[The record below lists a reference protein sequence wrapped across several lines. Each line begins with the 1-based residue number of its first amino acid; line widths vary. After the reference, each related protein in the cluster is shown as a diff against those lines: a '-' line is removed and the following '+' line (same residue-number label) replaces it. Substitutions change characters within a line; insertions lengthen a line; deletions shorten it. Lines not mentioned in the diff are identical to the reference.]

1 MLTRMR
7 THPCLPR
14 ALRQAVFML
23 LAAVALTAHSET
35 KLADQPIFTAT
46 DVPGNLALALSV
58 EYPTAVSVAHSDSTY
73 STETSVPYL
82 GYFDP
87 DKCYKYVYVAAP
99 SGTNL
104 SHFKPEGKATQRA
117 CSGSWSG
124 NFLNWATTQTI
135 DPFRWA
141 LTGGYRVVDTK
152 DLTIIEKAYASG
164 QGGAGNFPNRTL
176 SGSTL
181 VAGATPWSA
190 TEFRMRIEGLG
201 TRMRFTVEGDP
212 TGDAQ
217 AWDGTTNI
225 TGRRQTKK
233 VFEVYVR
240 VKVCDESVGLESNC
254 KRYPSGHW
262 KPEGLIQKYADR
274 IRLSAFGYLND
285 DDLKR
290 DGGVLRARQ
299 KFVGP
304 QISIPGRSGETN
316 LASEWDSD
324 TGVFTLNPDTKDA
337 DDTALLFGVPVANS
351 GVINYLNKFGASGSY
366 KTHDPVGELYYA
378 ALRYFRNVG
387 NVEAYSTPGGADEAT
402 KKRWVDGFPVI
413 TRWDDPI
420 QYTCQKNFVLGIG
433 DVNTHADKNV
443 PGATGTADEPTKP
456 AEVTGDTTVDA
467 VKATNQVG
475 KMQGLGDLADAVPY
489 NDCCSSNSALM
500 AGLAYEANTTDIR
513 PDLANP
519 STMPRGQSVKTYWLD
534 VQEYQKYK
542 LNNQF
547 YLAAKYGGF
556 RVPDDFE
563 PYGPNAELKE
573 SWWHNN
579 SDMLRDNEGL
589 HERETQP
596 RPDTYFTASRPDQMV
611 KGLAAVFA
619 DIASQLRHD
628 TTSFATPSA
637 KVPDSTG
644 IASFSA
650 KYNAE
655 NWTGEVDAGLLE
667 FNSTTDEKVDKKWS
681 LTDKMEAQFA
691 GSGWSSDTSTTGGRR
706 VVTWNTDTETQ
717 RAVPFRYD
725 DLSAVQRSALDSPY
739 RDGNDGADLLN
750 YLRGDRSLEQLP
762 NTSGRP
768 YRYRAE
774 LLGDIAGSELTVVGP
789 PNRDL
794 SMNEGYGA
802 FKEKW
807 KARPTVVY
815 FGANDG
821 MLHAINGSVIEKRD
835 ASGNLDGHEFG
846 SDAGKEIFAYVPGQ
860 LFQGPNGTP
869 GINGLA
875 GLGNPSFAHYAYVN
889 ATPISHEID
898 FAWTYKAENPDG
910 KKSPDELDP
919 RPAPDWRTVL
929 IGGLGKGGR
938 SYYAIDV
945 TDPAAMTSESAVAGK
960 VLWEFTD
967 EDMGYTYGAPT
978 VVKTDKYG
986 WVVILPSGYNNKAGE
1001 GYFFIVH
1008 PVTGKLLEKVSTG
1021 EGSVTQ
1027 DAGLAHANAFVFS
1040 LSDGKT
1046 DAAYAGDLL
1055 GNLWRW
1061 DLRGKP
1067 GNYPAP
1073 VKIAQLTDDK
1083 GNLQPITSRPM
1094 IEYSP
1099 LSKRRHV
1106 LVGTGRLLDSTDI
1119 VSSQQQSFYSLGDGS
1134 LARFDTTGP
1143 FPRIRSN
1150 LTPVTDLTSG
1160 LSEPTNWY
1168 IDLGTEAISSGPD
1181 KGMPNAWRVTDPAV
1195 IVRQGGTY
1203 ATFAAVLPTGDA
1215 CEPSGHSHVY
1225 AVNVATGK
1233 SVLKEGRPYVSV
1245 SGMVIDMKLFLVQA
1259 KTRFLVGTDSGQRKE
1274 IELQQPSSIVTTTN
1288 WREIPVAD

>member
-1 MLTRMR
+1 MR
-7 THPCLPR
+7 TYPCLPK
-14 ALRQAVFML
+14 ALRRAVFML
-23 LAAVALTAHSET
+23 LAAIALPSHSET
-35 KLADQPIFTAT
+35 MLADQPIFTKI

-58 EYPTAVSVAHSDSTY
+58 EYPTAVSVAHADSTY
-73 STETSVPYL
+73 STQTAVPYL

-87 DKCYKYVYVAAP
+87 DKCYDYVYVKDP
-99 SGTNL
+99 SATNL
-104 SHFKPEGKATQRA
+104 SHFKPIGKATQRTCRGA
-117 CSGSWSG
+117 WSG

-164 QGGAGNFPNRTL
+164 QGGTQNFPNRTL
-176 SGSTL
+176 YGTTL

-190 TEFRMRIEGLG
+190 NEFRMRIEGLG
-201 TRMRFTVEGDP
+201 TRMRFAVGGDLTGKVEAL
-212 TGDAQ
+212 T
-217 AWDGTTNI
+217 GTTNI
-225 TGRRQTKK
+225 TGDQAKT

-254 KRYPSGHW
+254 KRYPSGYW

-285 DDLKR
+285 DNLMR

-304 QISIPGRSGETN
+304 QISIPGRSSGTN
-316 LASEWDSD
+316 PASEWDPD
-324 TGVFTLNPDTKDA
+324 TGVFTLNPDKNDA
-337 DDTALLFGVPVANS
+337 DATALLFGVPVGNS

-366 KTHDPVGELYYA
+366 KTYDPVGELYYA
-378 ALRYFRNVG
+378 ALRYFRNLG
-387 NVEAYSTPGGADEAT
+387 NVPAYYSAPKDAKDDTR
-402 KKRWVDGFPVI
+402 KRWVDGFPVI
-413 TRWDDPI
+413 ADWDDPI
-420 QYTCQKNFVLGIG
+420 QYTCQKNFILGIG

-443 PGATGTADEPTKP
+443 PGATSTATEPEKPDEVENDK
-456 AEVTGDTTVDA
+456 TVDA

-475 KMQGLGDLADAVPY
+475 KMQGLGALASAMTY
-489 NDCCSSNSALM
+489 NGCCNNNSALM

-513 PDLANP
+513 PDLDNP
-519 STMPRGQSVKTYWLD
+519 LTMPRGQSVKTYWLD
-534 VQEYQKYK
+534 VLEYLQYK
-542 LNNQF
+542 PNNQF

-556 RVPDDFE
+556 QVPKDFQ
-563 PYGPNAELKE
+563 PYSSDAALEEK
-573 SWWHNN
+573 WWHNN
-579 SDMLRDNEGL
+579 SDMLADN
-589 HERETQP
+589 QP
-596 RPDTYFTASRPDQMV
+596 RPDTYFTASRPDLVVQ
-611 KGLAAVFA
+611 GLSSVFA
-619 DIASQLRHD
+619 DIASQLRRD

-637 KVPDSTG
+637 RVPDSTG

-655 NWTGEVDAGLLE
+655 DWTGEVDAGLLK
-667 FNSTTDEKVDKKWS
+667 FTSTTDAEVDKKWS
-681 LTDKMEAQFA
+681 LTDKMETQFA

-706 VVTWNTDTETQ
+706 VVTWNTATE

-725 DLSAVQRSALDSPY
+725 ALSAAQRSALDSPY
-739 RDGNDGADLLN
+739 RDGDDGADLLN

-762 NTSGRP
+762 GTSSRP
-768 YRYRAE
+768 YRYRPE
-774 LLGDIAGSELTVVGP
+774 LLGDIAGSKLTVVGP

-794 SMNEGYGA
+794 SMNKGYGA

-807 KARPTVVY
+807 KARSTIVY

-821 MLHAINGSVIEKRD
+821 MLHAINGSVIETTD
-835 ASGNLDGHEFG
+835 ANGKKSHEFG

-860 LFQGPNGTP
+860 VFQGPNGTP
-869 GINGLA
+869 GIDGLA
-875 GLGNPSFAHYAYVN
+875 ALGNPSFTHHYYVN
-889 ATPISHEID
+889 ATPSSHDID
-898 FAWTYKAENPDG
+898 FAWTYKGETPDG
-910 KKSPDELDP
+910 KSPDELDP
-919 RPAPDWRTVL
+919 APDPDWHTVL

-945 TDPAAMTSESAVAGK
+945 TDPASMTGESAVAGK

-986 WVVILPSGYNNKAGE
+986 WVVILPSGYNNKTGK

-1021 EGSVTQ
+1021 EGSATQ
-1027 DAGLAHANAFVFS
+1027 DAGLAHANAFAFS

-1046 DAAYAGDLL
+1046 DAVYAGDLL
-1055 GNLWRW
+1055 GNVWRW

-1067 GNYPAP
+1067 RSYPAP
-1073 VKIAQLTDDK
+1073 VKFARLTDDK
-1083 GNLQPITSRPM
+1083 GNAQPITSRPM

-1099 LSKRRHV
+1099 LSKNRRV
-1106 LVGTGRLLDSTDI
+1106 LLGTGRLLDTTDI
-1119 VSSQQQSFYSLGDGS
+1119 VSSQQQSFYSLADGS
-1134 LARFDTTGP
+1134 AARFDTTGP
-1143 FPRIRSN
+1143 FPRTRSDW
-1150 LTPVTDLTSG
+1150 TAVTDLSSG

-1168 IDLGTEAISSGPD
+1168 IDLGTEVVDEQGTV
-1181 KGMPNAWRVTDPAV
+1181 NAWRVTDPAV
-1195 IVRQGGTY
+1195 ILREGATY
-1203 ATFAAVLPTGDA
+1203 ASFAAVLPTGDA
-1215 CEPSGHSHVY
+1215 CEPSGRSNVY
-1225 AVNVATGK
+1225 AINVATGK
-1233 SVLKEGRPYVSV
+1233 SVLKEGRPYFSV
-1245 SGMVIDMKLFLVQA
+1245 SGMVIDMKLFLVDA
-1259 KTRFLVGTDSGQRKE
+1259 KTRFLVGTDGGERKE
-1274 IELQQPSSIVTTTN
+1274 LELEPSSSVVTTTN

>member
-7 THPCLPR
+7 TYPCLPR

-23 LAAVALTAHSET
+23 LAAVALAAHSET

-58 EYPTAVSVAHSDSTY
+58 EYPTAVSVAHSDSAY

-87 DKCYKYVYVAAP
+87 DKCYEYVYVKVP

-104 SHFKPEGKATQRA
+104 SHFKPIGKATQRTCRGA
-117 CSGSWSG
+117 WSG

-164 QGGAGNFPNRTL
+164 QGGTNNFPNRTL
-176 SGSTL
+176 YGSTL

-190 TEFRMRIEGLG
+190 GEFRMRIQGLG
-201 TRMRFTVEGDP
+201 ARMRFTVEGDP
-212 TGDAQ
+212 AGGDVEALS
-217 AWDGTTNI
+217 GTTNI
-225 TGRRQTKK
+225 TGDQAKK

-254 KRYPSGHW
+254 KRYPSGYW

-285 DDLKR
+285 DNLKR

-304 QISIPGRSGETN
+304 QISIPGRSSETN

-324 TGVFTLNPDTKDA
+324 TGVFTLNPDSKDA
-337 DDTALLFGVPVANS
+337 DNTALLFGVQVANS

-378 ALRYFRNVG
+378 ALRYFRKLG
-387 NVEAYSTPGGADEAT
+387 NVPAYYSAPDGTGSDT

-413 TRWDDPI
+413 AEWDDPI

-456 AEVTGDTTVDA
+456 GEVAGDTTVDA

-475 KMQGLGDLADAVPY
+475 KMQGLGDLAGVIPY
-489 NDCCSSNSALM
+489 NGCCNSNSALM

-513 PDLANP
+513 PDLDNP
-519 STMPRGQSVKTYWLD
+519 STMPRGQSVRTYWLD
-534 VQEYQKYK
+534 VQEYQEYK

-556 RVPDDFE
+556 QVPKDFQ
-563 PYGPNAELKE
+563 PYGPNAALEE

-579 SDMLRDNEGL
+579 SDMLRDTKDS
-589 HERETQP
+589 HKDETQP
-596 RPDTYFTASRPDQMV
+596 RPDTYFTASRPDQV
-611 KGLAAVFA
+611 VQGLSAVFA
-619 DIASQLRHD
+619 DIASQLRRD

-637 KVPDSTG
+637 RVPDSTG

-655 NWTGEVDAGLLE
+655 NWTGEVEAGLLG
-667 FNSTTDEKVDKKWS
+667 FTSTTDVKVDKKWS

-691 GSGWSSDTSTTGGRR
+691 GSGWSSDTSPTGGRR
-706 VVTWNTDTETQ
+706 VVTWNTKTQ
-717 RAVPFRYD
+717 RAVAFRYD
-725 DLSAVQRSALDSPY
+725 DLSAAQRSALDSPY
-739 RDGNDGADLLN
+739 RNGDDGAELLN
-750 YLRGDRSLEQLP
+750 YLRGDRSLERLP
-762 NTSGRP
+762 STSGRP
-768 YRYRAE
+768 YRYRVE
-774 LLGDIAGSELTVVGP
+774 LLGDIAGSRLTVVGP

-860 LFQGPNGTP
+860 LFQGPSGTP

-875 GLGNPSFAHYAYVN
+875 ALGNPSFAHYAYVN

-898 FAWTYKAENPDG
+898 FAWTYTGENPDG
-910 KKSPDELDP
+910 KSPNDLDP
-919 RPAPDWRTVL
+919 RPAPDWHTVL

-945 TDPAAMTSESAVAGK
+945 TDPASMTSESAVAGK

-978 VVKTDKYG
+978 VAKTDKYG
-986 WVVILPSGYNNKAGE
+986 WVVILPSGYNNKTGK
-1001 GYFFIVH
+1001 GYFFIIH

-1021 EGSVTQ
+1021 EGSVTR
-1027 DAGLAHANAFVFS
+1027 DAGLAHANAFAFS

-1055 GNLWRW
+1055 GNVWRW
-1061 DLRGKP
+1061 DLRGRP
-1067 GNYPAP
+1067 GSYPAP

-1143 FPRIRSN
+1143 FPRTRSD

-1160 LSEPTNWY
+1160 SSEPTNWY
-1168 IDLGTEAISSGPD
+1168 IDLGTETIASGPD
-1181 KGMPNAWRVTDPAV
+1181 RGMTNAWRVTDPAV
-1195 IVRQGGTY
+1195 ILRQGPTY
-1203 ATFAAVLPTGDA
+1203 AAFAAVLPTGDA
-1215 CEPSGHSHVY
+1215 CEPSGHSRVY
-1225 AVNVATGK
+1225 AINVATGQ
-1233 SVLKEGRPYVSV
+1233 SALEDGSPYFSV
-1245 SGMVIDMKLFLVQA
+1245 SGIVIDMKHFLVGA

-1274 IELQQPSSIVTTTN
+1274 IKLRPSSSIVTTTN